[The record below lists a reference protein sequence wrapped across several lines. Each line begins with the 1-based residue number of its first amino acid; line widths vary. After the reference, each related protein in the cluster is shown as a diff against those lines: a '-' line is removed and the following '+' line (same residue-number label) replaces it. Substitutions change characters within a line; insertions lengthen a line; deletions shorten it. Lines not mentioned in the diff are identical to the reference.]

1 MVFVMVVGLVVGS
14 TNLIIGGLW
23 WCSLQYLILVKS
35 AFMMVVRDVV
45 VMIRPLWCSVRV
57 RVLVM
62 VVMHDEYDVVTTLQR
77 T

>member
-1 MVFVMVVGLVVGS
+1 M
-14 TNLIIGGLW
+14 
-23 WCSLQYLILVKS
+23 QYLILVKS

>member
-1 MVFVMVVGLVVGS
+1 MQSFVLVKTAFIMVV
-14 TNLIIGGLW
+14 
-23 WCSLQYLILVKS
+23 
-35 AFMMVVRDVV
+35 MDVV

>member
-1 MVFVMVVGLVVGS
+1 MGLVVGS
-14 TNLIIGGLW
+14 TNLIIGGL

-57 RVLVM
+57 RVMVM
-62 VVMHDEYDVVTTLQR
+62 VVMNDEYDVVTTLQR

>member
-14 TNLIIGGLW
+14 TKLIIGGLW
-23 WCSLQYLILVKS
+23 WCSFQYLILVKS

>member
-62 VVMHDEYDVVTTLQR
+62 VVMNDEYDVVTTLQR